1 MIITKQFFLD
11 NSTENKAWTSA
22 QVKILGLDF
31 PLKAG
36 WQNKLIGKEISDEE
50 AKKFGEARFVFA
62 KKTKKKKPVCN
73 CCFCKYLSSLKS
85 YSQD

>member
-11 NSTENKAWTSA
+11 NATENGAWTSA
-22 QVKILGLDF
+22 QVKILGLNF

-36 WQNKLIGKEISDEE
+36 WQNELIGKKISDED
-50 AKKFGEARFVFA
+50 AKRFGDARFIFS

-73 CCFCKYLSSLKS
+73 CCFCKYMHSKSSTNI
-85 YSQD
+85 